1 MAVVMS
7 ATSILQSLTDVGA
20 RESLIQNPR
29 GSEDRYA
36 EAAWWMGIGRASS
49 LCPVVV
55 FAPTIARFYGN
66 QELSVLL
73 RVAATGLVLEGAI
86 STRAYV
92 AIREMKFKKWAFVS
106 NGGGILGVFITV
118 VLSFYIRDVW
128 ALVIGYVAENAA
140 RAIFSFAL
148 CPMVPRFPPQKEA
161 LHDLLRFSKGLLG
174 LSLLNLIFIRTDVFA
189 LAKLYSPG
197 ALGVYA
203 MAIYLAQ
210 TPSSFVINLLNQTL
224 LPTFSHLRDDSDRM
238 NRILLRS
245 TSVTLMLGAPIVAA
259 SYFSGSPALSM
270 IYGRQYASGA
280 LAFFFA
286 ACVALLNV
294 ANSQITMVFYAKGTP
309 SLHRRCVAVMAAVML
324 VLIYPAARTFGLVGG
339 QIACAVAILSGYGI
353 QIERILHLTGLN
365 LEAYAK
371 VFIRPLLAGTGV
383 AAICVVAKY
392 LDSST
397 KPLHAVVSAGIGCA
411 FAYGLTALHFFRQR
425 REIA

>member
-1 MAVVMS
+1 M
-7 ATSILQSLTDVGA
+7 
-20 RESLIQNPR
+20 
-29 GSEDRYA
+29 
-36 EAAWWMGIGRASS
+36 
-49 LCPVVV
+49 
-55 FAPTIARFYGN
+55 
-66 QELSVLL
+66 LL
-73 RVAATGLVLEGAI
+73 RVAATGLVLKGAI

-245 TSVTLMLGAPIVAA
+245 TSVTLMLGAPMVRDVLFLGQSCIVDDLRPAVCQWRFSLLFCGVCGVAERGEQSDHHGVLRKRDTESPSPLRCGDGRRYVGLDIPCRPDVWSCGGTNSVCCGDFEWVWHSNRANFA
-259 SYFSGSPALSM
+259 SYGAELGSLREGFYSSSLGRNGRRGDLRRRKILGFVDQTPPRCRFCWDRLRIRIRPYGAPFFSTAPRNC
-270 IYGRQYASGA
+270 I
-280 LAFFFA
+280 
-286 ACVALLNV
+286 
-294 ANSQITMVFYAKGTP
+294 AKGN
-309 SLHRRCVAVMAAVML
+309 C
-324 VLIYPAARTFGLVGG
+324 IYYDKMRLP
-339 QIACAVAILSGYGI
+339 
-353 QIERILHLTGLN
+353 N
-365 LEAYAK
+365 L
-371 VFIRPLLAGTGV
+371 
-383 AAICVVAKY
+383 
-392 LDSST
+392 
-397 KPLHAVVSAGIGCA
+397 
-411 FAYGLTALHFFRQR
+411 
-425 REIA
+425 